1 MRWPL
6 IKGSSTVPKINLDDK
21 PVENRDVEEPGR
33 VIIQDVVT
41 SPPQPSSS
49 KNIFSIVESVFPEHK
64 YLQNQRT
71 TYVER
76 LVKSVNR

>member
-1 MRWPL
+1 MQL
-6 IKGSSTVPKINLDDK
+6 
-21 PVENRDVEEPGR
+21 ENSDVERPRR
-33 VIIQDVVT
+33 VIAQDIVT
-41 SPPQPSSS
+41 SPPQQSSS

-76 LVKSVNR
+76 LV